1 MTTVGNI
8 LKFKGPDVITARPD
22 QSLGD
27 AVKILNKHKIGA
39 LVVTGST
46 GDVVGVLSE
55 RDVVMSI
62 AKNGLGSLDRP
73 LSESM
78 TTRVV
83 TCSVH
88 DTIDDIMGRMTH
100 GRFRHIPVV
109 EESQLVGIVS
119 IGDVVKRKIEQS
131 EFEVVALRE
140 YITTGY

>member
-8 LKFKGPDVITARPD
+8 LKFKGHDVITVRPD

-46 GDVVGVLSE
+46 GEVVGVLSE
-55 RDVVMSI
+55 RDVVMSL
-62 AKNGLGSLDRP
+62 AKHGTGSLDRP

-88 DTIDDIMGRMTH
+88 DTIDDIMSRMTH

-109 EESQLVGIVS
+109 EEAQLLGIIS

-140 YITTGY
+140 YITTG